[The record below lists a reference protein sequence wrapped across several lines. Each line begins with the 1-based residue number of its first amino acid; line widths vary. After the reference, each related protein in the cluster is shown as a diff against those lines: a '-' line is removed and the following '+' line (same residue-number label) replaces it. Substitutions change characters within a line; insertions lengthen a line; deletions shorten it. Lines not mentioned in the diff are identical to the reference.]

1 MRYSPNIELA
11 DFKRYV
17 KRFGNNQKH
26 AVVLHDANN
35 RLHCH
40 ASVTCWV
47 EQKRWSYPVY
57 LRSLFPYDYG
67 AVCALKRGMSECSS
81 L

>member
-47 EQKRWSYPVY
+47 EQSICV
-57 LRSLFPYDYG
+57 
-67 AVCALKRGMSECSS
+67 
-81 L
+81 